1 MKQTAAFRR
10 ALQLPPSVR
19 ELVRHA
25 AESLGISL
33 EIWDTGGRASE
44 RLALGPACEGCE
56 ESQSKLFDR
65 CRKRRS
71 YLSRSEVELPKEL
84 SEKCPLK
91 FRLAR
96 LGAPAHGSAPTL
108 FAFGYGAVG
117 TDGVEQD
124 GRVMSF
130 LRDLERLLQETTE
143 MQYELHEMT
152 DELSTRYEE
161 INLLYSLSGKLS
173 RVDDLPT
180 TVLNVLAEWR
190 RVLDGSCAFL
200 WLRDR
205 SRIEFSFARA
215 ELGGV
220 QRHDT
225 RPVWEHFAKRAADT
239 LERSGEEAWIEHL
252 GPQHPI
258 SHILGCDS
266 DCVAVPLVADGS
278 LRGVVCGLR
287 GAGSE
292 FGTPEVRLL
301 RSLAAQLGLALLN
314 AELYDDLKKFLTN
327 TVKTLVSAIDAKD
340 SYTCGHSERVNIVS
354 MLLGNEMNLELAELE
369 ALYWGSLLHDVGKIG
384 MPESILNKP
393 TALDAAEIEIVKQH
407 PSRGWEMLHAIER
420 LQRAALG
427 VRLHHERWDGKGYPL
442 GLAAEEIPVIA
453 RIIAVA
459 DTFDAIISNRSYRKG
474 RSAAKALEI
483 IAAESG
489 TQFDPGVVEAL
500 RRLLP
505 LLDKH
510 QWILMSGTKVSTN
523 YDS

>member
-1 MKQTAAFRR
+1 MKSTAGIRR
-10 ALQLPPSVR
+10 AASLPPAVKD
-19 ELVRHA
+19 LVHHA

-44 RLALGPACEGCE
+44 RLALGPACERCE
-56 ESQSKLFDR
+56 QAQAKLFDR

-71 YLSRSEVELPKEL
+71 YLSRREVELPREMA
-84 SEKCPLK
+84 ERCPLK

-96 LGAPAHGSAPTL
+96 LGPERPDGGPT
-108 FAFGYGAVG
+108 FFGFGFDPTG
-117 TDGVEQD
+117 TDGGDQD
-124 GRVMSF
+124 GRVLSF
-130 LRDLERLLQETTE
+130 LRDLERLLHESSDTQF
-143 MQYELHEMT
+143 ELHQMT

-180 TVLNVLAEWR
+180 TVLNVLGEWR
-190 RVLDGSCAFL
+190 RVLDASCALL

-205 SRIEFSFARA
+205 TRIEFSFARA
-215 ELGGV
+215 DLGGV
-220 QRHDT
+220 QRHET
-225 RPVWEHFAKRAADT
+225 WPVWEHFAKRAADS
-239 LERSGEEAWIEHL
+239 LERSGEDAWIEHL

-258 SHILGCDS
+258 SRILGADS
-266 DCVAVPLVADGS
+266 DCVAVPLVADS
-278 LRGVVCGLR
+278 RLRGVVCGLR
-287 GAGSE
+287 PSGHE

-327 TVKTLVSAIDAKD
+327 TVKTLVAAIDAKD

-384 MPESILNKP
+384 MPEAILNKA
-393 TALDAAEIEIVKQH
+393 TALEAAEIEVVKQH

-420 LQRAALG
+420 LQHAAEG

-442 GLAAEEIPVIA
+442 GLAAEDIPLLA

-459 DTFDAIISNRSYRKG
+459 DTFDAIVSNRSYRKG
-474 RSAAKALEI
+474 RPAAQALEI
-483 IAAESG
+483 IEAEAG
-489 TQFDPGVVEAL
+489 TQFDPGVVAAL

-510 QWILMSGTKVSTN
+510 QWILMSGTKVSAN
-523 YDS
+523 YDT